1 MITEEP
7 ENRDVPYFFENR
19 DVPYFFASM
28 SVELKV
34 EGGVA
39 RIFLDR
45 AKRANALDSQML
57 ALLLQAIQ
65 KAGANGDTRAVL
77 LGGHGRAFCGGADV
91 DELSSLTE
99 ATAGAFV
106 ERIHRVCQALRELP
120 VPVVARLHGA
130 VIGAGLEIGA
140 ACDLR
145 IAAEGTKFSM
155 PEVRLGIPSVVEA
168 ALLPRLIGS
177 GRAAWLVLTGEPI
190 DARRAYEWGL
200 VEEIGG
206 DEAVER
212 VVKSILAGDRVAL
225 KLQKELLQL
234 WDEAPLAASVTKSI
248 ELFGHSYTDGM
259 PNRRMGKLRR

>member
-1 MITEEP
+1 MG
-7 ENRDVPYFFENR
+7 
-19 DVPYFFASM
+19 
-28 SVELKV
+28 VELKI

-39 RIFLDR
+39 RIFLNRND
-45 AKRANALDSQML
+45 KVNALDSQLL

-91 DELSSLTE
+91 DELSRLTE

-106 ERIHRVCQALRELP
+106 ERIHRVCQAIRELA

-130 VIGAGLEIGA
+130 VIGAGLEIAA

-206 DEAVER
+206 DDAVER
-212 VVKSILAGDRVAL
+212 VVRNILAGDPQAL

-234 WDEAPLAASVTKSI
+234 WDEAPLATSVAKSI
-248 ELFGHSYTDGM
+248 ERFVQAYASKDRG
-259 PNRRMGKLRR
+259 RIR